1 VETLLREGEISYEVL
16 EDERV
21 REEEYL
27 RFLSKEEA
35 EYFLSFPQRWTRGEI
50 IPFVIDKT
58 RPVVLIKFAG
68 AWYVEKK
75 TPFLK
80 GLENLPVKRP
90 VRLVLYGDK
99 EGNFVFPSAPEWGPI
114 PEIRIGVPHRYLLE
128 EKIPQDLLREFVG
141 WVEEYLTQLDLLAD
155 AVPAAAAK

>member
-1 VETLLREGEISYEVL
+1 YEVL
-16 EDERV
+16 EDERA
-21 REEEYL
+21 RPEEYL
-27 RFLSKEEA
+27 RFLTKEET
-35 EYFLSFPQRWTRGEI
+35 EYFLAFPQRWTRGEI

-68 AWYVEKK
+68 AWYVEKQ

-90 VRLVLYGDK
+90 VRLVLYGLDK
-99 EGNFVFPSAPEWGPI
+99 SMGETFVFPPAPEWGPI
-114 PEIRIGVPHRYLLE
+114 PEIRIGIPYRYLLD

-141 WVEEYLTQLDLLAD
+141 WVREYLAQLNLLAD